1 MSWNPWADN
10 RYLRALID
18 EWRACA
24 TARQDIICGLD
35 IARRRLTDRIEALEQ
50 TNAGLRLEIYQLR
63 AQTHRRDPKTG
74 RILPKGK

>member
-10 RYLRALID
+10 RALR
-18 EWRACA
+18 
-24 TARQDIICGLD
+24 TIIADLD
-35 IARRRLTDRIEALEQ
+35 VARRRLTDRIEALE
-50 TNAGLRLEIYQLR
+50 RLNDTLR